1 MHQDA
6 RADVCL
12 CRISEVGK
20 IHKARSKRLLDV
32 RGRVANTFWLEA
44 GLFHKF
50 YIAFLLIYDTK
61 YLVITIGIV

>member
-20 IHKARSKRLLDV
+20 IHKARSKMLLDV
-32 RGRVANTFWLEA
+32 RGRVANNVCLEA
-44 GLFHKF
+44 AYF
-50 YIAFLLIYDTK
+50 ISSI
-61 YLVITIGIV
+61 